1 MGKGGSGRERKQPT
15 GRSESERERER
26 AGAKIKKERERE
38 GAKIKKER
46 EREGAKITKERERE
60 GAKKK
65 TDSLANRSRAKNA
78 RSLRS
83 ELRSG
88 AEGAERSEVATLL
101 RNSRNGY
108 LLNFS
113 REKHRIF
120 E

>member
-1 MGKGGSGRERKQPT
+1 MSKGGSGRERKRPT
-15 GRSESERERER
+15 ARSESERERER

-38 GAKIKKER
+38 GAKIK
-46 EREGAKITKERERE
+46 KERERE

-88 AEGAERSEVATLL
+88 AEGAERSEVATLV
-101 RNSRNGY
+101 
-108 LLNFS
+108 
-113 REKHRIF
+113 
-120 E
+120 